1 MTRLDQVFVVLA
13 VFAVLVA
20 RWARRAEGPLPVG
33 VLAGNLLQVGAV
45 FSLAIAPYFP
55 WNWMSVGHLVPIS
68 GALETSFPVV
78 KPSPPHLRSYHA
90 RYGQGLLLAGTAA
103 LWARANLPPEAVVG
117 MTDRGLFGYLSGRP
131 TVDLDGLINGCE
143 YQEALH
149 RRELSRFFAASPV
162 THIAV
167 SAAAYHEGAHF
178 LWLPARLHRGF
189 GAAVIGLESAEVYR
203 SARTFRGRPFV
214 LWDLARLPVYDDG
227 LDPEALAYRAPR

>member
-45 FSLAIAPYFP
+45 FSLAIAPYFL
-55 WNWMSVGHLVPIS
+55 WNWMSFGHLVPIS

-178 LWLPARLHRGF
+178 LSLPAR
-189 GAAVIGLESAEVYR
+189 A
-203 SARTFRGRPFV
+203 FRGRPFV
-214 LWDLARLPVYDDG
+214 LWELARLPACDDG
-227 LDPEALAYRAPR
+227 LDPEALAYRAPRQQGASARRRPRPLDPCGALP